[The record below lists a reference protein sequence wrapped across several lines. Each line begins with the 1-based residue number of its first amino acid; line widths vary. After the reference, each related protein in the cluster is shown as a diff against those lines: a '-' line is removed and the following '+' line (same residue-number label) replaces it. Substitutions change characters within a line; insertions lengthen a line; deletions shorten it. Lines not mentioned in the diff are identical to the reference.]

1 MFQLRHSM
9 CTRFLFAVLPAEL
22 YWGEK
27 TLRKLNGYFADNLL
41 SLYEDGLLVAP
52 LNNIC
57 LQSCYRCPILKLPTR
72 LRL

>member
-1 MFQLRHSM
+1 M

-41 SLYEDGLLVAP
+41 SLYEDGLLVARS
-52 LNNIC
+52 ITYVC
-57 LQSCYRCPILKLPTR
+57 SHATGAQS
-72 LRL
+72 